1 MIEQI
6 EQAIL
11 SAIPDAQVQ
20 VSGGGGHFTI
30 EVISSVFEGKN
41 IVQQQRVVYKAIW
54 DLMKGDNAPL
64 HAVDKLTCTIPSKDQ

>member
-11 SAIPDAQVQ
+11 TAIPDAQVQ

-30 EVISSVFEGKN
+30 EVVSSVFEGKN
-41 IVQQQRVVYKAIW
+41 IVQQQRIVYKAIW

-64 HAVDKLTCTIPSKDQ
+64 HAVDKMTCKIPSKDQ

>member
-30 EVISSVFEGKN
+30 EVVSSVFEGKN
-41 IVQQQRVVYKAIW
+41 IVQQQRIVYKAIW

-64 HAVDKLTCTIPSKDQ
+64 HAVDKLTCTIPS

>member
-6 EQAIL
+6 EEAIRT
-11 SAIPDAQVQ
+11 AIPDSLVH

-30 EVISSVFEGKN
+30 EVTSTVFKGKN

-54 DLMKGDNAPL
+54 ELMQGDNAPL
-64 HAVDKLTCTIPSKDQ
+64 HAVDKLTCKIPAS